1 MVFPSVLG
9 FEGLPRDRSSV
20 ERSRLLR
27 WATRPSAANDSPR
40 KQTQKWQA
48 RALVGGILAGRVRR
62 PAYPLIVFSIGV
74 SPVLTCNDASFLIA

>member
-9 FEGLPRDRSSV
+9 FEGLPRDRSPVKSV

-27 WATRPSAANDSPR
+27 WATREDHSPQRVPTRPSAANDSPR

-48 RALVGGILAGRVRR
+48 RALVGGILAGRV
-62 PAYPLIVFSIGV
+62 ADLHIHS
-74 SPVLTCNDASFLIA
+74 